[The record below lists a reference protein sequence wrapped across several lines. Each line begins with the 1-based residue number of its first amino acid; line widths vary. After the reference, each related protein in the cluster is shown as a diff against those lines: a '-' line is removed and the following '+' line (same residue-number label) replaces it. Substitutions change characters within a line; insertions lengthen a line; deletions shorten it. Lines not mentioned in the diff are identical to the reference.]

1 VRQELVKK
9 IDENFLRH
17 GSREELVAVILE
29 LLNVVHEQNEK
40 ILKLQGRVLD
50 LENEVRILKG
60 EKKSPSSAL
69 KKR

>member
-60 EKKSPSSAL
+60 EKKARVRP
-69 KKR
+69 